1 MTHDPSR
8 PIELVAPR
16 PTAIKHGRFSR
27 VVLAGPRWFWS
38 RTKEAGGL
46 EDIRGSGRLIRD
58 LSAALRQGPADPPR
72 IYGDVDQRL
81 DVAATALSHGLSVAS
96 LKKRVV
102 LRRRQTTRLAYLAF
116 GGGWLIFALWLWQAL
131 SMPWSAGR
139 VILGL
144 EFIPFCAAFFLLA
157 FKNAWQ
163 NWQLRTGRL
172 GSAMDYLTTTEPF
185 WPS

>member
-1 MTHDPSR
+1 MPHDPSR
-8 PIELVAPR
+8 PIELMVPR
-16 PTAIKHGRFSR
+16 PAAIKRGRFSR

-46 EDIRGSGRLIRD
+46 EDIRENGRMIRD
-58 LSAALRQGPADPPR
+58 LGATLRRGPADPPR
-72 IYGDVDQRL
+72 IYAADDRQL
-81 DVAATALSHGLSVAS
+81 DVAATAISHGLSVAS
-96 LKKRVV
+96 LKERVV
-102 LRRRQTTRLAYLAF
+102 QRRRQTSRLSYLTFA
-116 GGGWLIFALWLWQAL
+116 GGWSILALWLWQAL
-131 SMPWSAGR
+131 STPWSAGR
-139 VILGL
+139 MILGL

>member
-16 PTAIKHGRFSR
+16 PTAIRRGRFSR

-46 EDIRGSGRLIRD
+46 EDIRQSGRLIRN
-58 LSAALRQGPADPPR
+58 LGATLRQGPAGPPR
-72 IYGDVDQRL
+72 IYADADQHL
-81 DVAATALSHGLSVAS
+81 DMAETALSHGLSVAS
-96 LKKRVV
+96 LEERIIQ
-102 LRRRQTTRLAYLAF
+102 RRRQTTRLAWLAF
-116 GGGWLIFALWLWQAL
+116 AGGWLIFAFWLWQAL

-139 VILGL
+139 MILGL
-144 EFIPFCAAFFLLA
+144 EFIPFCAVFFLLA